1 MIYLKESGNLCLTV
15 NEIVASTVLVVDPN
29 FVLRSASWSRMKSW
43 EFSRLVKDI
52 CSLWNGE
59 KTLMSFISILC
70 RRSLF
75 SPVLPLRCFGKDYRS
90 VDSEQWACGNGWI
103 YARRLTRQGASST
116 VWIKSLRARLLRGWY
131 QGKWTTTNWHPIWIS
146 SQGRFLA

>member
-15 NEIVASTVLVVDPN
+15 NESVASTVLVVDPN

-90 VDSEQWACGNGWI
+90 VDSEQ
-103 YARRLTRQGASST
+103 
-116 VWIKSLRARLLRGWY
+116 
-131 QGKWTTTNWHPIWIS
+131 
-146 SQGRFLA
+146 